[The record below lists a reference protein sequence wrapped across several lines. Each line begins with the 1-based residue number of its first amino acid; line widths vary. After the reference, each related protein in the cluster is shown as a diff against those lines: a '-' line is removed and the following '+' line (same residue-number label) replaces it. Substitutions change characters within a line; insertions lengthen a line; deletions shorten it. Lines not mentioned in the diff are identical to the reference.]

1 MLMKIRLL
9 GQKCEKDLKTYNSYF
24 SGHKA
29 FVWLWNGGNSQ
40 NSVRKRNIYFFKLS
54 HNRVRYHRQS
64 SVNCLW
70 LDEHPTTVL
79 SLWIISPHSLL
90 NEMSHSRWLHLSHC
104 ATRLPTNQ
112 QCIRTIQYL
121 VQLPN
126 LVDKNYFARPVIFYV
141 FSESQRLIH
150 SCKSF
155 KSNQS
160 RESQSRVTV
169 ASYSRESQSRV
180 TVANH
185 SRELQSRVTVA
196 SHSHESE
203 SLVTVASQSCESQS
217 RVTVAS
223 HRRESQSRVSQS
235 RLKVTSQSHK
245 LQLRVTVAS
254 YSHESQSRVTVTSHS
269 HKSQS

>member
-1 MLMKIRLL
+1 MKIRLL

-180 TVANH
+180 TVASHSRESQSRVRVTSHSRESELRVTVSSHSCKSQARVTVASVTVATQSHESESQVTVASH
-185 SRELQSRVTVA
+185 SRELQS
-196 SHSHESE
+196 
-203 SLVTVASQSCESQS
+203 
-217 RVTVAS
+217 
-223 HRRESQSRVSQS
+223 
-235 RLKVTSQSHK
+235 
-245 LQLRVTVAS
+245 
-254 YSHESQSRVTVTSHS
+254 
-269 HKSQS
+269 